1 MENIWLRFQAPKCV
15 KHIQKQCNSRYI
27 TINNTPAK
35 TSRRTGNR
43 ARENR
48 VLQKKK
54 CFPSAR
60 QPLLPLEKWEI
71 WTSKF
76 GCFLGKWCFRY
87 SKRLFSCLFRLD
99 KCRHLFHS
107 IFRSICA
114 VFSSS
119 FLYLLIIS
127 THISLSLYLS
137 IYLSICLSVCLFVC
151 LSVCLSKYIYIILTN
166 YALYDYIYM

>member
-54 CFPSAR
+54 
-60 QPLLPLEKWEI
+60 K
-71 WTSKF
+71 
-76 GCFLGKWCFRY
+76 
-87 SKRLFSCLFRLD
+87 
-99 KCRHLFHS
+99 
-107 IFRSICA
+107 
-114 VFSSS
+114 VFSLSEATIVVTWKVGNLDVQIWV
-119 FLYLLIIS
+119 FFGQMVF
-127 THISLSLYLS
+127 SLQ
-137 IYLSICLSVCLFVC
+137 
-151 LSVCLSKYIYIILTN
+151 
-166 YALYDYIYM
+166 